1 MARRPRKTTRPK
13 GKAQASG
20 KGFAEAAAVFRDKS
34 LRRVAYARNYGTM
47 LLVEEIVRN
56 LSLGAP
62 GVVTGFLRS
71 SLVAS
76 TAFIPLFGDEE
87 PQEGKRYASPDWAS
101 LEATIMSAKITEPLF
116 IGLSAVYARRLEY
129 GFVGPDA
136 LGRVY
141 NQPGY
146 GFIARAMQRRKA
158 FLEEAAKAA
167 RRAIP

>member
-1 MARRPRKTTRPK
+1 MARRPRKAPAPK
-13 GKAQASG
+13 SGGKSFAQAA
-20 KGFAEAAAVFRDKS
+20 AEFRDKS
-34 LRRVAYARNYGTM
+34 LRRVALARNLATM
-47 LLVEEIVRN
+47 RLIEEIVRN
-56 LSLGAP
+56 LSMGAP

-71 SLVAS
+71 SVMAS
-76 TAFIPLFGDEE
+76 TSFIPLFGDEE

-167 RRAIP
+167 RKAIP